1 MNANPSIDRHNRNS
15 DLSRGVF
22 KRLLQVVL
30 IIALQ
35 AALLFIAAGRLDWVM
50 AWVYVGVYFVIVAAN
65 SLLILPRNPEL
76 VAERGA
82 PKENVKAWDKTISGL
97 SGLASLVALVI
108 AGLDTRFAW
117 SPPLALAI
125 QLSGL
130 VLLVLG
136 YALFSWAMV
145 SNPFF
150 STQVRIQTDR
160 GHTVASAGPYRFVR
174 HPGYVGWIII
184 NLATP
189 LLLGS
194 PWALI
199 PGGLSG
205 LLMIVRT
212 RLEDRTLQAELDGYK
227 EYASR
232 VRYRLLP
239 GVW

>member
-1 MNANPSIDRHNRNS
+1 MNANPSIERNHRNS
-15 DLSRGVF
+15 DLTRGIL

-35 AALLFIAAGRLDWVM
+35 AALLFIASGRLDWIM

-82 PKENVKAWDKTISGL
+82 PKENVKPWDKTISGF
-97 SGLASLVALVI
+97 SGLASLLALVV
-108 AGLDTRFAW
+108 AGLDARFAW
-117 SPPLALAI
+117 SPPLEGAI

-145 SNPFF
+145 SNAFF
-150 STQVRIQTDR
+150 STQVRIQADR
-160 GHTVASAGPYRFVR
+160 GHTVASTGPYRFVR
-174 HPGYVGWIII
+174 HPGYVGWIVI
-184 NLATP
+184 NLGTP

-194 PWALI
+194 LWALI
-199 PGGLSG
+199 PGGASG
-205 LLMIVRT
+205 LLMIART
-212 RLEDRTLQAELDGYK
+212 ALEDRTLHAELDGYR

-239 GVW
+239 GIW

>member
-1 MNANPSIDRHNRNS
+1 
-15 DLSRGVF
+15 
-22 KRLLQVVL
+22 
-30 IIALQ
+30 
-35 AALLFIAAGRLDWVM
+35 
-50 AWVYVGVYFVIVAAN
+50 
-65 SLLILPRNPEL
+65 LILPRNPEL

-97 SGLASLVALVI
+97 SGLAGLLALVV
-108 AGLDTRFAW
+108 AGLDVRFAW
-117 SPPLALAI
+117 SPPLALAM
-125 QLSGL
+125 QLAGL

-150 STQVRIQTDR
+150 STQVRIQEDR
-160 GHTVASAGPYRFVR
+160 GHVVASAGPYQYVR
-174 HPGYVGWIII
+174 HPGYVGWIIL
-184 NLATP
+184 NLGTP

-199 PGGLSG
+199 PGALSG
-205 LLMIVRT
+205 LLMAVRT
-212 RLEDRTLQAELDGYK
+212 ALEDKTLQAELDGYRD
-227 EYASR
+227 YATR